1 MTAAW
6 AHLAWAR
13 GGEARVLAV
22 SADAVTLESTTPSP
36 PGSRIDGVLLSGT
49 TLRMKV
55 HLSRKEA
62 SGRFRIEGR
71 PIDLTREAREE
82 VMALVASE
90 GSSAPPSGAPAP

>member
-1 MTAAW
+1 
-6 AHLAWAR
+6 
-13 GGEARVLAV
+13 
-22 SADAVTLESTTPSP
+22 
-36 PGSRIDGVLLSGT
+36 
-49 TLRMKV
+49 MKV